1 MGAARSARRTRD
13 SGILRSAQLGL
24 AVAGHLGRWVSDLT
38 IALRPPLSEVAGN
51 SSRGGAQLARGP
63 RSIPGAYPS
72 HPPAAQLAHAPLTR
86 VSVGRRRSAEG
97 AASAGRAATGALVR
111 RGELPGSIPA
121 VAAVAAVAYSMVR
134 GVIERLAS
142 RDSCDA
148 HSEANLLAELAGLSG
163 GQ

>member
-1 MGAARSARRTRD
+1 MFPGRKSP
-13 SGILRSAQLGL
+13 GL
-24 AVAGHLGRWVSDLT
+24 EA
-38 IALRPPLSEVAGN
+38 VAGN
-51 SSRGGAQLARGP
+51 SSRDGAQLARGP

-134 GVIERLAS
+134 SVIERLTLRA
-142 RDSCDA
+142 SCDA